1 MRVDIPN
8 VHAVATRKRFVQPD
22 PAWGTQT
29 ELAALQHTSGSSA
42 CRAAS
47 ERLEGATA
55 SPPAPRKSA
64 VVAQEPPAAG
74 YQALSTSHLVPAR
87 RIVVLVHVRSAV
99 TVVVDRPAVLE
110 VLHGRP
116 RGVSA
121 GKRQRHA
128 DTLQSMGP

>member
-8 VHAVATRKRFVQPD
+8 VHAVATCKSFVQPD

-29 ELAALQHTSGSSA
+29 ELAALQHTSGRSA

-47 ERLEGATA
+47 ERLEGATS

-64 VVAQEPPAAG
+64 VAQEPPAAG
-74 YQALSTSHLVPAR
+74 YQALSTSYLVPAR

>member
-64 VVAQEPPAAG
+64 VAQEPPAG
-74 YQALSTSHLVPAR
+74 YQPLSTSHLVPAR